1 MEFLAETAFLTRGL
15 ACLSNE
21 ELAQA
26 WPYDDAV
33 FVWLDNGRITRGTMQ
48 EYLPF
53 RSRALDLPRLDCMAL
68 QDARKA
74 KVSASLTASG
84 TMAACQELGIDLAVT
99 CGMGG
104 VGKIKAEQI
113 CADLP
118 ALATY
123 TVALLASS
131 PKDMLDIP
139 ATISWLTDREIHVVG
154 PACTGWVFNG
164 EPVPVPESW
173 AQYPDADTIRQAALE
188 DGILLLNPIPAE
200 RRIADRSILTAAI
213 NAGLKAE
220 ADGGDYHPAAN
231 AEIHRL
237 TDGYSAKL
245 QLQAFIDNMKL
256 ARSL

>member
-26 WPYDDAV
+26 WPHDDPI
-33 FVWLDNGRITRGTMQ
+33 FVWLDHGELIRGSMA
-48 EYLPF
+48 EYLTF
-53 RSRALDLPRLDCMAL
+53 RSRAGELPRLDCMKL
-68 QDARKA
+68 NDARKA
-74 KVSASLTASG
+74 KHSASLTASG

-104 VGKIKAEQI
+104 VGQIKAEQI

-118 ALATY
+118 ALATIP
-123 TVALLASS
+123 VALLASS

-139 ATISWLTDREIHVVG
+139 ATIQWLTDREIHVVG
-154 PACTGWVFNG
+154 SACTGWVFNG
-164 EPVPVPESW
+164 DPVPVPESW
-173 AQYPDADTIRQAALE
+173 ADYPDADTIRQAALD

-200 RRIADRSILTAAI
+200 KRIQDRTVLNAAI
-213 NAGLKAE
+213 TAGLQAE
-220 ADGGDYHPAAN
+220 AAGGDYHPAAN

-237 TDGYSAKL
+237 TDGYSARL
-245 QLQAFIDNMKL
+245 QLQAFIDNLNL
-256 ARSL
+256 AKSL